1 MEKRDNIT
9 EDNRQDRPSIFE
21 KKRYIRSFSS
31 RDFFKNIILAD
42 NVYVNIDSAKEHYG
56 NTNCIIGSKDEVYD
70 YFIEPNILQ
79 MNMSYIIKD
88 YDGRVLSEYS
98 DILKEKGYIVK
109 SINYMDT
116 TNSLEYN
123 VFDFLNYEEDVCDL
137 VSMITKSNFIGLTKG
152 EKLLKNAENLLLE
165 AIIYYIMSE
174 LPYEEHNLNT
184 VLRLLKLARP
194 ISKLDEEYNSDMHL
208 LFKMLEEKSEEKNIA
223 VEKYKKFL
231 EAAKHME
238 GIIIEHIE
246 NYLSIYSM
254 QSVRKITNS
263 NTLQLDDL
271 FMAGKKVILLIVVP
285 SSNPKYEYI
294 ADTFILLLTTYIKY
308 MADKRHCSKLPNKI
322 HLICNNM
329 INNNLELL
337 LKDAY
342 KYNMFITLSI
352 DNHEKLMNYY
362 SNIYEI
368 IDSCSAFICYNYKEE
383 YIKEYIKYKV
393 IEAVNLDTYSE
404 LEKLNEEEFNIDE
417 FLEEYNEDSYIV
429 FIQYSR
435 PILGEIYDVEEHDN
449 YITKDVRINKYKLDE
464 LKDKVEN
471 QIYRNLISEI
481 DLNERSIKSKEN
493 VDVDI
498 GAKQFI
504 SDEIYSDLAMK
515 LNKPLIN
522 DVQD

>member
-9 EDNRQDRPSIFE
+9 EDGKQDRPSIFE
-21 KKRYIRSFSS
+21 KKRYIRSFSN

-56 NTNCIIGSKDEVYD
+56 NTNCIIGTKEEVYD
-70 YFIEPNILQ
+70 YFIEPNLLQ

-88 YDGRVLSEYS
+88 YDGNVLSGYG
-98 DILKEKGYIVK
+98 DILRDKGYIVK
-109 SINYMDT
+109 TINYMDT
-116 TNSLEYN
+116 SDSLEYN

-137 VSMITKSNFIGLTKG
+137 VSMITKSNIIGLSKG
-152 EKLLKNAENLLLE
+152 ERLLKNAENLLLE
-165 AIIYYIMSE
+165 SIIYYIMSE
-174 LPYEEHNLNT
+174 LPFEEHNINT
-184 VLRLLKLARP
+184 ILKMLKLARP
-194 ISKLDEEYNSDMHL
+194 IGKPDEEYNSDMHL
-208 LFKMLEEKSEEKNIA
+208 LFKILEEKSEENNLA
-223 VEKYKKFL
+223 VEKYNKFL

-238 GIIIEHIE
+238 GIIIENIE

-254 QSVRKITNS
+254 QSVRRITNS

-271 FMAGKKVILLIVVP
+271 FMTGKKVILLVVVP
-285 SSNPKYEYI
+285 SSNPKYEYM
-294 ADTFILLLTTYIKY
+294 ADTFISLLTTYIKY

-329 INNNLELL
+329 IYNHLETL

-342 KYNMFITLSI
+342 KYNMFVTLSI
-352 DNHEKLMNYY
+352 DDHNNLMNYY
-362 SNIYEI
+362 GNIYEI
-368 IDSCSAFICYNYKEE
+368 IDGCSAFICFDYKKEFIKD
-383 YIKEYIKYKV
+383 YIRYKIV
-393 IEAVNLDTYSE
+393 EAVNLDTYSE
-404 LEKLNEEEFNIDE
+404 SEKIDE
-417 FLEEYNEDSYIV
+417 ENFNMDEYLEEVDGDSYIV

-435 PILGEIYDVEEHDN
+435 PILGEIYDVEEHEN
-449 YITKDVRINKYKLDE
+449 YMPIDLRLNKYKLDT

-481 DLNERSIKSKEN
+481 ESSENSIKSREN

-498 GAKQFI
+498 GSKQLI
-504 SDEIYSDLAMK
+504 SDEIYNDLAMK
-515 LNKPLIN
+515 LNKLLIN